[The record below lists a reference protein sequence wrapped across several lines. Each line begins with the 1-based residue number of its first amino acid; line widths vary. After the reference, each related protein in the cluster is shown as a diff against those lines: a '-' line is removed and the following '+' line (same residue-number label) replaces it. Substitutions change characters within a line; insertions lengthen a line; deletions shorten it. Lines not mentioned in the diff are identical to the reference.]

1 MHVLDMVFHWAGID
15 PHRPAIILP
24 EMITTFAGLADA
36 IDSVSNRIDRLGL
49 DPREPVAVAI
59 ANPALYV
66 AVAFALLRSGLSAA
80 LANQALIPHL
90 QPNGVRNLIY
100 DVEGLVA
107 SGGRNIRFD
116 SSWLPTGSPAGRLQ
130 RSRPV
135 EDANLIFFTFGTTGL
150 PKKFV
155 HTRRGLARRLALQRA
170 TADASRKSA
179 LV

>member
-1 MHVLDMVFHWAGID
+1 MHVLDMVFHWARID

-24 EMITTFAGLADA
+24 EMITTFAGLAEA
-36 IDSVSNRIDRLGL
+36 FDSVSSRIDRLGL

-59 ANPALYV
+59 ANPALYI

-100 DVEGLVA
+100 DTEGLVV

-116 SSWLPTGSPAGRLQ
+116 SSWLPTGASGGRPHKQ
-130 RSRPV
+130 RPV
-135 EDANLIFFTFGTTGL
+135 GDAGIIYFTSGTTGL

-155 HTRRGLARRLALQRA
+155 ETRRSLERRF
-170 TADASRKSA
+170 
-179 LV
+179 